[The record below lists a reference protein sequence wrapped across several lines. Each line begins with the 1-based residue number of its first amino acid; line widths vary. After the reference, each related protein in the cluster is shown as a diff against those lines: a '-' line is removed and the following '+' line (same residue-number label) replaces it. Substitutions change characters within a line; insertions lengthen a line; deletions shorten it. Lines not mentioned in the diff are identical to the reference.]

1 MGLGLSATPLES
13 TDDEFHILTKQ
24 LAKVGEVNIFLMN
37 IVGLGI
43 HKLAY
48 SMATKAGL
56 GRPTGPA
63 NHTESLQKLEL
74 DLMRIQEINKR
85 ERAYEG
91 LHVPLRALTTTDNNK
106 AVCVFSL
113 SIVEEHE
120 AALYMLQQE
129 RDTSVQALYSTQI
142 SVMQQLVRM
151 HRSIFVYIR
160 PTERA
165 TLQPYT
171 NAYLTHMDR
180 AFYSAKLCD
189 FAYSYHTMV
198 VQVHSCDFTSDAMI
212 LAIFRLVV
220 RRVLALNNRRLWG
233 DSVRDEVFKTIDYQ
247 EERIVQAIV

>member
-1 MGLGLSATPLES
+1 MGINFTTPIES
-13 TDDEFHILTKQ
+13 TDNEFHALTKQ

-37 IVGLGI
+37 VVGLGI

-48 SMATKAGL
+48 SMANKAGL

-63 NHTESLQKLEL
+63 NHGEALQRLEL
-74 DLMRIQEINKR
+74 DLMRVSDINKR
-85 ERAYEG
+85 DRAYEG
-91 LHVPLRALTTTDNNK
+91 LHVPLRTLTATENK

-142 SVMQQLVRM
+142 SIMQQLVRM

-165 TLQPYT
+165 ALQPYT
-171 NAYLTHMDR
+171 TAYLAHMDR
-180 AFYSAKLCD
+180 AFYSTKLCD
-189 FAYSYHTMV
+189 FAYSHHTLV
-198 VQVHSCDFTSDAMI
+198 IQVHSCDFTSDAMI

-220 RRVLALNNRRLWG
+220 RRVLALNNKRLWG
-233 DSVRDEVFKTIDYQ
+233 DAVRDEVFKATEYQ
-247 EERIVQAIV
+247 EERVVQAIVQ